1 MTSKTHHL
9 TDVIATLARNS
20 QRATYGAVGA
30 LVGLPA
36 QSVMHGQSKCP
47 QNSWV
52 VSKRTGCPTGYT
64 SRECAAGLTDGPPAI
79 AKGPELAAWLRQLS

>member
-1 MTSKTHHL
+1 MTAKRHNL
-9 TDVIATLARNS
+9 TEVVAKLAQHS

-36 QSVMHGQSKCP
+36 QSVMQGQSKCP

-52 VSKRTGCPTGYT
+52 VSKRTGGPTGYDP
-64 SRECAAGLTDGPPAI
+64 SECAPGLIDGPPAI
-79 AKGPELAAWLRQLS
+79 AKGAELAAWLRGSQ